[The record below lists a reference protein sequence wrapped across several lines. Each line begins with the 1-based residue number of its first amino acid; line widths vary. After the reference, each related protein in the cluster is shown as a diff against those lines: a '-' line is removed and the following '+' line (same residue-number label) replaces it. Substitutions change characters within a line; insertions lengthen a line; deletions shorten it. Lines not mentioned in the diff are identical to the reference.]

1 MSEKSICFLG
11 ILLTFHLCKIA
22 KNKMF
27 VIAKNKQIIL
37 QIMFEIEN
45 SNNIIK
51 YITKAIS
58 LRKKS
63 YGQTC

>member
-22 KNKMF
+22 NYKMF
-27 VIAKNKQIIL
+27 EIAKNNQIIL

-45 SNNIIK
+45 SNNLVK
-51 YITKAIS
+51 
-58 LRKKS
+58 
-63 YGQTC
+63 